1 MLPGLRRGAVMTS
14 PYVLNAALRAARRG
28 WPVFPLRRGTKRPR
42 AELTGWEQRATLD
55 LDRIRRWWGRHP
67 DDNAAIATGPA
78 GLVVVDLDLAQ
89 PGESRPADWPAA
101 RGGLDVY
108 NALAA
113 EHGGHRRTWTVGTA
127 SGGFHLYY
135 RAPEHGGS
143 WRNTAGRIGWHIDTR
158 AAGGYVVAEGSTVG
172 GLLYVALDTS
182 SPAELPDWIAAR
194 LAPPPLP
201 PRPAAAPAAHQGAG
215 YADAAL
221 RGEVQGV
228 LDAPVGQRN
237 AALNRAAWNLARHIA
252 TGLLARADVEDAL
265 TAAGNA
271 AGGQTPAGVT
281 ATVRSAIDARLRH
294 NPAAA
299 GRPIAKGTALR

>member
-1 MLPGLRRGAVMTS
+1 MTS

-194 LAPPPLP
+194 LAPPPSCPTGSRRGSHPRRHRHDRPRPLP
-201 PRPAAAPAAHQGAG
+201 PTRGRATPTRRCAGKSRGCSTPRSVSATPRSTGPPGISPATSPPGSSPAPTSRTPSRPPGTR
-215 YADAAL
+215 
-221 RGEVQGV
+221 RG
-228 LDAPVGQRN
+228 DRP
-237 AALNRAAWNLARHIA
+237 
-252 TGLLARADVEDAL
+252 
-265 TAAGNA
+265 
-271 AGGQTPAGVT
+271 PAG
-281 ATVRSAIDARLRH
+281 
-294 NPAAA
+294 
-299 GRPIAKGTALR
+299 